1 MGKCIDFCVNGLTK
15 VLLCRHE
22 INQTCIKQN
31 GTLLRTSHLKILFLL
46 QQVPVNLLRAS
57 RVFVFEP
64 PPGVKANLLRTF
76 SAVPATRMCKV
87 SFVCQNLAEGKYLF
101 WVGTAPGFPRVVENL
116 DISRPGRPW
125 NLIVSPGK
133 LWYFKV
139 IFSTLHVVTANVKAR
154 TKLDTVVETSN

>member
-15 VLLCRHE
+15 VLLVRHE
-22 INQTCIKQN
+22 INQTWIKQN
-31 GTLLRTSHLKILFLL
+31 GTFLKTTQLKILFLL

-87 SFVCQNLAEGKYLF
+87 SFVCQNFAVGKYLF
-101 WVGTAPGFPRVVENL
+101 ELELHQGSHGSWKIWKFPGLESHG
-116 DISRPGRPW
+116 I
-125 NLIVSPGK
+125 
-133 LWYFKV
+133 
-139 IFSTLHVVTANVKAR
+139 
-154 TKLDTVVETSN
+154 

>member
-22 INQTCIKQN
+22 INQN
-31 GTLLRTSHLKILFLL
+31 GTFLKTAQLKILFLL

-87 SFVCQNLAEGKYLF
+87 SFFCQNFAEGKYLF
-101 WVGTAPGFPRVVENL
+101 
-116 DISRPGRPW
+116 
-125 NLIVSPGK
+125 
-133 LWYFKV
+133 
-139 IFSTLHVVTANVKAR
+139 
-154 TKLDTVVETSN
+154 

>member
-15 VLLCRHE
+15 VLFGRHE
-22 INQTCIKQN
+22 MNQTGINQN
-31 GTLLRTSHLKILFLL
+31 GTFLKTTQLKVLFLL

-87 SFVCQNLAEGKYLF
+87 SFVCQKFAEGKYLF
-101 WVGTAPGFPRVVENL
+101 
-116 DISRPGRPW
+116 
-125 NLIVSPGK
+125 
-133 LWYFKV
+133 
-139 IFSTLHVVTANVKAR
+139 
-154 TKLDTVVETSN
+154 